1 MTNSD
6 GNETITMIMMTM
18 MTMTMITMT
27 IIMMK
32 VDNNDADLTFS
43 HDKETKKQDHGV
55 ARKDKVAAIF
65 LKNIL
70 LNLSLNALY

>member
-1 MTNSD
+1 MWWQRDND
-6 GNETITMIMMTM
+6 NDHD
-18 MTMTMITMT
+18 
-27 IIMMK
+27 
-32 VDNNDADLTFS
+32 DNNDNDNDHDDNYHDENDDKDDDLTFS